1 MQAWEY
7 KVAYVDFS
15 GRISVEGRETRIGEE
30 HRTGF
35 VRRFL
40 DDLGREGWELVA
52 IQPLSPRSAYY
63 VLKRSAPTQTC
74 GRPGSAV
81 G

>member
-15 GRISVEGRETRIGEE
+15 GRISVEGEETLIGQE
-30 HRTGF
+30 RKTTF

-40 DDLGREGWELVA
+40 DQLGKDGWELSTA
-52 IQPLSPRSAYY
+52 QPVSPHAAYY
-63 VLKRSAPTQTC
+63 IFKRPAAGAGESA
-74 GRPGSAV
+74 
-81 G
+81 

>member
-52 IQPLSPRSAYY
+52 MQPLSPRSAYY
-63 VLKRSAPTQTC
+63 VLKRPSEAAGGSAPTT
-74 GRPGSAV
+74 AL
-81 G
+81 

>member
-40 DDLGREGWELVA
+40 DDLGREGWELVT

-63 VLKRSAPTQTC
+63 VLKRPSEAASGSAPTT
-74 GRPGSAV
+74 AL
-81 G
+81 

>member
-15 GRISVEGRETRIGEE
+15 GRVSVEGEETLIGQE
-30 HRTGF
+30 RKTTF

-40 DDLGREGWELVA
+40 DQLGKDGWEISA
-52 IQPLSPRSAYY
+52 AQPVSPHAAYY
-63 VLKRSAPTQTC
+63 VFKRPAAGTGESA
-74 GRPGSAV
+74 
-81 G
+81 